1 MKSKAHKLRDFG
13 RNMIELSRGCAGCGY
28 ELRAETLRCADLQ
41 LCDACGRVWQHGD
54 RGLLCEIGRRE
65 VIK

>member
-1 MKSKAHKLRDFG
+1 MDNNARAIQNFG
-13 RNMIELSRGCAGCGY
+13 RKVIELSRGCCGYCNY
-28 ELRAETLRCADLQ
+28 ELREETLVCADLY

-65 VIK
+65 VK